1 MTQQVL
7 MDQSLAPTGPELAAK
22 FFRGLGDPTRVKILQ
37 ILLEQGDKNVGELVD
52 LLGSSQGRVSS
63 HLACLRGCGYA
74 QSYRD
79 GKKVYY
85 TIGDPRVREILTLAQ
100 QLLFDNLQRILECE
114 IIPIQTEGVL

>member
-52 LLGSSQGRVSS
+52 LLGSPQGRVSS

-79 GKKVYY
+79 GKNVYY
-85 TIGDPRVREILTLAQ
+85 TIGDPRVREILMLAQ

-114 IIPIQTEGVL
+114 IIR